1 MNDFLL
7 QAAIYLGAGAVAV
20 PLAHRLGLGS
30 VLGYLVAGILIAPL
44 LERVGSDHETVQ
56 HFAEFGVVMMLFLI
70 GLELQPGL
78 LWSMRSRLFGLGGA
92 QVLLTAL
99 VIATGLLALGLAVP
113 VAVALGLILALSST
127 AIVLQT
133 LGEKKWLRTEG
144 GQSAFGVLL
153 FQDIAV
159 IPILALLPFLAIGAG
174 GESASGSGHASASL
188 IADYPAWAQAI
199 LTLSAVAL
207 VILVG
212 RYLTRPAFRVIAR
225 TGLRELFLG
234 SALLLVILIAMLMS
248 YVGLSPALG
257 TFLAGVVLADSE
269 YRHELES
276 DLASFKGLLLGVFF
290 ITVGAGIDFDLLTAQ
305 PVQIVS
311 AAVALIA
318 LKGAILWL
326 LGTAFGLRQRE
337 RWLFSMSL
345 AQAGEFAFVL
355 LTFAVSSHVLAP
367 DVAAFTSLVV
377 ALSMLATPALLLTY
391 EHVVAPRVRLG
402 DAPERGH
409 DTIEEEGSVII
420 AGMGRFG
427 QIVQRMLVMTGH
439 KPIVLDS
446 SAEHIDSLRKFGI
459 DVYYGD
465 AVRPDMLVA
474 AGIANAKLFIVA
486 IDDRERAVELVD
498 FVHRRYPQVRILARA
513 ADRDHVYRLCAAG
526 ADTAF
531 REMFGSSVA
540 MAKSALVELG
550 HSQEDAERKARA
562 FDDHDTAGLRH
573 LMEVWDAELD
583 VFSNPTYIAR
593 AKSRADEFAELMAQ
607 DEEERE
613 RSDNQKP
620 TSEE

>member
-30 VLGYLVAGILIAPL
+30 VLGYLLAGILIAPL
-44 LERVGSDHETVQ
+44 LEYVGSDHETVQ

-78 LWSMRSRLFGLGGA
+78 LWAMRAKLFGLGGA
-92 QVLLTAL
+92 QVLVTTAL
-99 VIATGLLALGLAVP
+99 VTLGLVLFGQNNTQAL
-113 VAVALGLILALSST
+113 ALGLILALSST

-133 LGEKKWLRTEG
+133 LGEKKWLRSEG

-159 IPILALLPFLAIGAG
+159 IPILALLPFLALGDGAQADG
-174 GESASGSGHASASL
+174 AHGASSL
-188 IADYPAWAQAI
+188 ISHYPAWAQAVM
-199 LTLSAVAL
+199 TLSAVAT

-212 RYLTRPAFRVIAR
+212 RYLTRPAFRIIAR

-290 ITVGAGIDFDLLTAQ
+290 ITVGAGIDFQLLAMR
-305 PVQIVS
+305 PVEVL
-311 AAVALIA
+311 AAAAGLIL
-318 LKGAILWL
+318 LKGLVL
-326 LGTAFGLRQRE
+326 FGLGSAFGLRNRE

-345 AQAGEFAFVL
+345 AQSGEFAFVL
-355 LTFAVSSHVLAP
+355 LAFAVSAHVLP
-367 DVAAFTSLVV
+367 TDVAAFTSLVV

-391 EHVVAPRVRLG
+391 EHIVAPRVRIRDG
-402 DAPERGH
+402 NDRTH
-409 DTIEEEGSVII
+409 DSFEEEGSVII

-439 KPIVLDS
+439 QPVVLDS
-446 SAEHIDSLRKFGI
+446 SAEHIDALRKFGI

-474 AGIANAKLFIVA
+474 AGIARAKLFIVA
-486 IDDRERAVELVD
+486 IDDRERAVELVE
-498 FVHRRYPQVRILARA
+498 FVHRRYPDVRILARA

-526 ADTAF
+526 ADTAY
-531 REMFGSSVA
+531 RELFASSVA
-540 MAKSALVELG
+540 LARDALVELG
-550 HSQEDAERKARA
+550 HDAADAERLARA
-562 FDDHDTAGLRH
+562 FDEHDTAGLRH

-583 VFSNPTYIAR
+583 VFSNPTYMAR
-593 AKSRADEFAELMAQ
+593 AQSRAEEFAELMRTDAEKRGRSSENPVSR
-607 DEEERE
+607 DE
-613 RSDNQKP
+613 
-620 TSEE
+620 